1 MPETADISGVTLVY
15 VAPRTGTSGVSDY
28 ADDLLAIAR
37 ERMLRVV
44 EVRHGGSGQDGVLD
58 VLRGR
63 RSIRRALSSATG
75 PVVLHTEQSG
85 GVLLPFWGLLGMKRA
100 TVRSST
106 VHDAPLGVWLP
117 FRTRLASRSRLV
129 VHALHYP
136 IMPLLERFER
146 RALRRVD
153 LFALTAS
160 GAVETG
166 RILGHDTVHR
176 GFLPVPERP
185 ELPAPVDRP
194 RAVGLFGY
202 VYRGKGFDSLVHL
215 RSRLDPGIAIRV
227 AGRGTDA
234 LPPVDGVDLLG
245 GVEGADEDAFFA
257 SIQIMIVPY
266 GKRSS
271 YGPETHVAS
280 SAIARALAYQTP
292 VVALKYRGI
301 DDEALIVDGDID
313 DLADAVSALLGD
325 ESALREQSTHARELR
340 ARLTTENAFERYAEA
355 WHAAISG
362 AAA

>member
-1 MPETADISGVTLVY
+1 MPETADVSGLTLVY

-28 ADDLLAIAR
+28 ADDLLTIAR

-58 VLRGR
+58 VLKGR
-63 RSIRRALSSATG
+63 RSIRLAIASATG

-85 GVLLPFWGLLGMKRA
+85 GVLLPFWGLLGMKGA
-100 TVRSST
+100 TLRSST

-136 IMPLLERFER
+136 IMPLLQRFER
-146 RALRRVD
+146 RALRGVD
-153 LFALTAS
+153 LFALTGS
-160 GAVETG
+160 GAAETG
-166 RILGHDTVHR
+166 RLLAHDTVHR
-176 GFLPVPERP
+176 GFLPVPVRP
-185 ELPAPVDRP
+185 ELPAPPDRP

-202 VYRGKGFDSLVHL
+202 VYRGKGFDSLVQL
-215 RSRLDPGIAIRV
+215 RARIDPSIGIRV
-227 AGRGTDA
+227 AGRGTES
-234 LPPVDGVDLLG
+234 LPPVEGVELLG

-257 SIQIMIVPY
+257 SIRIMIVPY

-292 VVALKYRGI
+292 VVALKYRGL
-301 DDEALIVDGDID
+301 DDEALTVDGDID
-313 DLADAVSALLGD
+313 DLGDAVNALLTD
-325 ESALREQSTHARELR
+325 DDALREQSEHARDLR
-340 ARLTTENAFERYAEA
+340 ARLTTTNAFERYAEVWQSA
-355 WHAAISG
+355 V
-362 AAA
+362 